1 MKKYSR
7 IIIIVLFGFLPTRG
21 FLQQN
26 TTVDSTTNK
35 KAKERTPDL
44 AKIIFDEVLDKH
56 EFLLVEVDGKSVS
69 IPLPVIIYS
78 PQRGLA
84 IFMSSRLQH
93 GSVYKGYKQI
103 ENKIVAVNGAG
114 TPEKEVPVYD
124 FSLTRNVVQMIFSV
138 LLLFLIMMRV
148 AKSYKDI
155 GAKSAPK
162 GFQNAMET
170 VINFVRDE
178 VAKPNLGNRYEKYL
192 PFLLA
197 VFFFILINN
206 LLGLIPLSAKVTG
219 NIAVTLVLAF
229 ISLMVILSSTN
240 RTYWS
245 HIFSPPDM
253 PFLIKLILVPV
264 ELAGIFIRPAALMIR
279 LFANMVAGHIII
291 ICFISLIFIFS
302 AISKTAGLGF
312 LPVSI
317 AFTVFIY
324 LLELL
329 VAFIQAFIFTN
340 LTAVFIGQ
348 AFEKKH

>member
-1 MKKYSR
+1 MSQSNAGIDTSSK
-7 IIIIVLFGFLPTRG
+7 
-21 FLQQN
+21 
-26 TTVDSTTNK
+26 NK
-35 KAKERTPDL
+35 NPDL

-56 EFLLVEVDGKSVS
+56 EFLLVEINGKSISV
-69 IPLPVIIYS
+69 PLPVIVYS
-78 PQRGLA
+78 PQRGLS

-93 GSVYKGYKQI
+93 EHSYKGYKLA
-103 ENKIVAVNGAG
+103 ENKIVAVN
-114 TPEKEVPVYD
+114 KEDVADKKIQVYD
-124 FSLTRNVVQMIFSV
+124 FSLTRNVTQMIISAA
-138 LLLFLIMMRV
+138 LLLVLMMYV
-148 AKSYKDI
+148 ARRYKAT
-155 GAKSAPK
+155 GFNSAPK

-178 VAKPNLGNRYEKYL
+178 VAKSNLGERYEKYM

-229 ISLMVILSSTN
+229 ISMIVILFSSN
-240 RTYWS
+240 RRYWS
-245 HIFSPPDM
+245 HIFWPPDV
-253 PFLIKLILVPV
+253 PVLIKCILIPV
-264 ELAGIFIRPAALMIR
+264 ELTGIFIRPAALMIR

-302 AISKTAGLGF
+302 AINMTAGLGF

-348 AFEKKH
+348 AFENKSEHHKP